1 MAEALIALRLIH
13 FAAAMA
19 GFGIAAFRLYAF
31 AGEAMPASG
40 AHASFDRQL
49 ARLTLA
55 SAVLTLLS
63 ALAMAPCVAGSMAG
77 SLEAG
82 FEPRVLEAVLLGTDF
97 GHAWCVHLALAV
109 LLVALG
115 ALPERHEFAAA
126 TMTLALLVLASL
138 GWVGHAAM
146 EGGATGIAHRLNQ
159 AVHLA
164 AGGIWLG
171 GLLPLG
177 LLLRRAT
184 GLDGGA
190 FQPLARAALPHF
202 SRMGYAAVALVAL
215 TGVVNTVLLVGNF
228 DGLVDTP
235 YGRLLLVKLA
245 LVAAMVALALGNRFR
260 LLPRVTGSVDPA
272 PPLRTLCRSVAIE
285 QALGLAILA
294 VVAVLGTWPPAIAAL
309 TR

>member
-1 MAEALIALRLIH
+1 MAEALIVFRLIH

-19 GFGIAAFRLYAF
+19 SFGVAGFRLYAF
-31 AGEAMPASG
+31 AGEARVAGG
-40 AHASFDRQL
+40 ARAVFDRQL
-49 ARLTLA
+49 GWLTLA

-63 ALAMAPCVAGSMAG
+63 ALAMVPCVAGSMAG
-77 SLEAG
+77 SLASG
-82 FEPRVLEAVLLGTDF
+82 FDPRVLEAVLLGTGF
-97 GHAWCVHLALAV
+97 GHSWCLHLTFTV
-109 LLVALG
+109 LLVALS
-115 ALPERHEFAAA
+115 ALPEQYEFPGARA
-126 TMTLALLVLASL
+126 MLALLVLASL

-146 EGGATGIAHRLNQ
+146 EEGATGIVHRLNQ

-184 GLDGGA
+184 RPRGGA
-190 FQPLARAALPHF
+190 FQSLARTALPHF
-202 SRMGYAAVALVAL
+202 SQMGYATVALVAL
-215 TGVVNTVLLVGNF
+215 TGVVNTALLVGSF

-245 LVAAMVALALGNRFR
+245 LVAAMVAVALSNRFR
-260 LLPRVTGSVDPA
+260 LAPRLLGSMDSA
-272 PPLRTLCRSVAIE
+272 PPLRALYRSVAVE
-285 QALGLAILA
+285 QGLGVVILA
-294 VVAVLGTWPPAIAAL
+294 VVAVLGTWPPAL

>member
-1 MAEALIALRLIH
+1 MAEALIALRFIH

-19 GFGIAAFRLYAF
+19 SFGVAGFRLYAF
-31 AGEAMPASG
+31 AGEARVAGG
-40 AHASFDRQL
+40 ARAAFDRQL

-63 ALAMAPCVAGSMAG
+63 ALAMVPCVAGSMAG
-77 SLEAG
+77 SLASG
-82 FEPRVLEAVLLGTDF
+82 FDPRVLEAVLLGTGF
-97 GHAWCVHLALAV
+97 GHAWCLHLALAV
-109 LLVALG
+109 LLVALA
-115 ALPERHEFAAA
+115 ALPERYEFPGA
-126 TMTLALLVLASL
+126 TATLALLVLASL

-146 EGGATGIAHRLNQ
+146 EEGAAGTAHRLNQ

-171 GLLPLG
+171 GLLPLV

-184 GLDGGA
+184 RPGGGD
-190 FQPLARAALPHF
+190 FQPLARAVLPHF
-202 SRMGYAAVALVAL
+202 SQMGYAAVVLVAL
-215 TGVVNTVLLVGNF
+215 TGMVNTALLVGSF

-245 LVAAMVALALGNRFR
+245 LVAAMVAVALGNRFR
-260 LLPRVTGSVDPA
+260 LLPRLLGSMDPA
-272 PPLRTLCRSVAIE
+272 PPLRALCRSVAVE
-285 QALGLAILA
+285 QGLGLAILA
-294 VVAVLGTWPPAIAAL
+294 VVAVLGTWPPAL

>member
-1 MAEALIALRLIH
+1 MAEALIVLRLIH

-19 GFGIAAFRLYAF
+19 SFGVAGFRLYAF
-31 AGEAMPASG
+31 ADEARVAGGPRAV
-40 AHASFDRQL
+40 FDRQL

-63 ALAMAPCVAGSMAG
+63 ALAMVPCVAGSMAG
-77 SLEAG
+77 SLASG
-82 FEPRVLEAVLLGTDF
+82 FDPQVLEAVLLGTGF
-97 GHAWCVHLALAV
+97 GHAWCLHLALAV
-109 LLVALG
+109 LLVALA
-115 ALPERHEFAAA
+115 ALPERYEFPGA
-126 TMTLALLVLASL
+126 TATLALLVLASL

-146 EGGATGIAHRLNQ
+146 EEGAAGIAHRLNQ

-184 GLDGGA
+184 GPGGGA
-190 FQPLARAALPHF
+190 FQSLARTALPHF
-202 SRMGYAAVALVAL
+202 SQMGYAVVALVAL
-215 TGVVNTVLLVGNF
+215 TGMVNTALLVGSF

-245 LVAAMVALALGNRFR
+245 LVAAMVAVALGNRFR
-260 LLPRVTGSVDPA
+260 LLPRVTGSMDRA
-272 PPLRTLCRSVAIE
+272 PPLRALYRSVAVE
-285 QALGLAILA
+285 QGLGLAILA
-294 VVAVLGTWPPAIAAL
+294 VVAVLGTWPPAL